1 MNEIDL
7 IENWSEEIKNQVEM
21 ISSFYR
27 IGQVET
33 VKIGILTN
41 ITNEMFP
48 NYKNYESVVS
58 GISQA
63 RMVKGVN
70 GVNKIESQI
79 DRLLKSYGLEDLN
92 KYLLD
97 MAVELVILTIDSIY
111 DKNNNRLKKAYSKA
125 LNDPDF
131 LYINLKLIVKI
142 LAEYLRGN
150 NIEIDNKTLH
160 YMTDAIKTKKRELTK
175 KIINAY
181 MLDDYNALTEAKNDY
196 KIAMLEMLDNYMN
209 KISVPIKH
217 AQQVGMEQ
225 MIVEKLGKE
234 SLDTMTSIIL
244 LGMKEKII
252 KNNKMQRLLEF
263 DVN

>member
-1 MNEIDL
+1 MTEIDL
-7 IENWSEEIKNQVEM
+7 IENWSEQIKGQVEM
-21 ISSFYR
+21 LSSFYE
-27 IGQVET
+27 IGPVET
-33 VKIGILTN
+33 IKIGILTN

-70 GVNKIESQI
+70 GINKIESQI
-79 DRLLKSYGLEDLN
+79 DRLLKSYGLDDLN

-97 MAVELVILTIDSIY
+97 MAVELVVMTIDSIY
-111 DKNNNRLKKAYSKA
+111 DNKNTSLKKAYSKA

-131 LYINLKLIVKI
+131 LYINLKLVVKI

-150 NIEIDNKTLH
+150 NVEIDNKTLH

-181 MLDDYNALTEAKNDY
+181 MLDDSMALVEAKKEY
-196 KIAMLEMLDNYMN
+196 KLAMIEMLDNYMN

-225 MIVEKLGKE
+225 KIVEKLGKD

-244 LGMKEKII
+244 FGMKEKII
-252 KNNKMQRLLEF
+252 KNNKMQRVLEF
-263 DVN
+263 K